1 MIIQYTAAGLLG
13 EMKVLSHPSTIDSV
27 STCGNQ
33 EDPVSFAFNAAIKAY
48 QVSRKLE
55 SVLAIEI
62 LVGCQ
67 ALDFHEV
74 CKASSAT
81 RALYDLVRS
90 RVARADEDRAFYPD
104 IVAVTEQLRSGEIL
118 ATVERVLANQ

>member
-1 MIIQYTAAGLLG
+1 M
-13 EMKVLSHPSTIDSV
+13 
-27 STCGNQ
+27 
-33 EDPVSFAFNAAIKAY
+33 
-48 QVSRKLE
+48 
-55 SVLAIEI
+55 LAIEI

>member
-1 MIIQYTAAGLLG
+1 MQRNDQPG
-13 EMKVLSHPSTIDSV
+13 EDLR
-27 STCGNQ
+27 CGNQ

-74 CKASSAT
+74 GKASSAT
-81 RALYDLVRS
+81 RALYELVRS
-90 RVARADEDRAFYPD
+90 RVPVANEDRAFYAD
-104 IVAVTEQLRSGEIL
+104 IVAVTEQLREGEVL
-118 ATVERVLANQ
+118 AVIDRVLANL